1 MKHSALRIGN
11 AQMSVAKIRVRDGAQ
26 LAYEVRGCATHAA
39 PLVLI
44 HSLAMDHTFWNA
56 VTPALSEAT
65 AVLTY
70 DCRGHGQS
78 DKPDGP
84 YRVEQFADDL
94 GDLLDHLNWRSAI
107 VAGASMG
114 GCITLACAAAHGG
127 ANRKSTRL
135 NSSHLV

>member
-1 MKHSALRIGN
+1 MKHPALRIGN

-26 LAYEVRGCATHAA
+26 LAYEVRGRATHAT
-39 PLVLI
+39 PLVLV

-56 VTPALSEAT
+56 VAPILSEAT

-84 YRVEQFADDL
+84 YRGDQFPDDL
-94 GDLLDHLNWRSAI
+94 PDLLHHLN
-107 VAGASMG
+107 
-114 GCITLACAAAHGG
+114 
-127 ANRKSTRL
+127 
-135 NSSHLV
+135 